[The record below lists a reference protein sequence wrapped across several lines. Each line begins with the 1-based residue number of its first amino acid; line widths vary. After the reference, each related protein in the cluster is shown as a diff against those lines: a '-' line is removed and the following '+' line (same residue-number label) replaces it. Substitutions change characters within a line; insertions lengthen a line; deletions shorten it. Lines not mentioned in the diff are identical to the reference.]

1 MNNTNTPAELLIS
14 IRKKEEE
21 IKGLRDKIKEFQ
33 SDIAQMK
40 AQERKL
46 RKSQE
51 KQSEIEEIKKLGF
64 GDEWIYIG
72 ELGVSARQVI
82 AMKRIMDGDTLK
94 SIGEELQVCPS
105 RVVEIRETGL
115 RRLMRNLYLKRAKE
129 IYDLLQK

>member
-21 IKGLRDKIKEFQ
+21 IKGLRDKIREFQ

-105 RVVEIRETGL
+105 RVVEMRKTGL
-115 RRLMRNLYLKRAKE
+115 RRLMRNLHLKRAKE
-129 IYDLLQK
+129 IYDLLQE